1 MRESESSVS
10 NEGRRRMQEVFTL
23 MMTSAFSDINSNYQ
37 LGVMLNFGVF
47 QYSAVNGTNVKTAS

>member
-1 MRESESSVS
+1 
-10 NEGRRRMQEVFTL
+10 MQEVFTL